1 MNGTGSR
8 TQRVGATADRRV
20 DAPVEPVDGAVFRRV
35 VGNFASGV
43 VVITTSEG
51 GRRFGATVSA
61 VTSLSLDPPMMLVC
75 LHAGSS
81 TQEAVRR
88 RGVFAVNVL
97 AEHQSA
103 LAGLFARPGD
113 AGADK
118 FEGVP
123 VHDGRTGV
131 PVLDD
136 TLAVI
141 ECSVQ
146 STVMGGTHRVFLA
159 RVVHAEATEGSPL
172 AYFRGSM
179 GKLDMEQDSAAYA
192 ALRSMVLT
200 RVLGPRTVLEVPT
213 IAAQLGASPS
223 SVYYALTRLVG
234 EDLVVRDPDRGHL
247 VRPLDAADSDDAH
260 DAKLAIELGTA
271 DLTVG
276 RLDDAE
282 LAEFHRLADA
292 TALPVTD
299 GRIADVDS
307 FIRANAA
314 FHEYPI
320 RVSGIDTLLR
330 AYERLSLPDMMS
342 RALSRGMDVSD
353 DLIDDHRRLVD
364 AYRSADLAGAKRII
378 TAHNERAKATQR
390 AGIEIAGG
398 AV

>member
-1 MNGTGSR
+1 M
-8 TQRVGATADRRV
+8 
-20 DAPVEPVDGAVFRRV
+20 

-43 VVITTSEG
+43 VVITTSVD
-51 GRRFGATVSA
+51 GRRYGATVSA
-61 VTSLSLDPPMMLVC
+61 VTSLSLDPPMMLAC

-88 RGVFAVNVL
+88 RGVFAINVL
-97 AEHQSA
+97 AEHQTA

-113 AGADK
+113 PGADK
-118 FEGVP
+118 FDGVP

-131 PVLDD
+131 PVLDG

-146 STVMGGTHRVFLA
+146 STVMGGTHRVFLS
-159 RVVHAEATEGSPL
+159 RVEHAEATDGSPL
-172 AYFRGSM
+172 AYFRGTM

-192 ALRSMVLT
+192 ALRRMVLT
-200 RVLGPRTVLEVPT
+200 RELGPRTVLDVPDRRDGS
-213 IAAQLGASPS
+213 ARSPS

-260 DAKLAIELGTA
+260 DAKLAIELGAA

-282 LAEFHRLADA
+282 LAEFAPARGRDRAA
-292 TALPVTD
+292 GD
-299 GRIADVDS
+299 GRAHRRRGLVH
-307 FIRANAA
+307 RANAA

-320 RVSGIDTLLR
+320 RVSGIATLVQ
-330 AYERLSLPDMMS
+330 AYER
-342 RALSRGMDVSD
+342 
-353 DLIDDHRRLVD
+353 
-364 AYRSADLAGAKRII
+364 
-378 TAHNERAKATQR
+378 
-390 AGIEIAGG
+390 
-398 AV
+398 